1 MAFSLSLV
9 REGKIGR
16 AEAQACLS
24 ANLGMPGAGSLMAG
38 RRVGYG
44 QLLVAVAGLGLT
56 LVFGVLFVVW
66 SIQNFNQLRAPEVD
80 PLETL
85 SSLWQHLKWALAGMG
100 LFGVAWV
107 WALVTSLSILGGSTR
122 Q

>member
-1 MAFSLSLV
+1 
-9 REGKIGR
+9 
-16 AEAQACLS
+16 
-24 ANLGMPGAGSLMAG
+24 
-38 RRVGYG
+38 
-44 QLLVAVAGLGLT
+44 VAAAGLGLT

-66 SIQNFNQLRAPEVD
+66 SIQNFKQLRAPEVD